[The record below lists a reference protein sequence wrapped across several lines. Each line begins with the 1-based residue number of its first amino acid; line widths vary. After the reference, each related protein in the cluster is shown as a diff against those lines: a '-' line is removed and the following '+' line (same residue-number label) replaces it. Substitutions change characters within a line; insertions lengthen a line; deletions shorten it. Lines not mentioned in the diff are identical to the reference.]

1 MKRNLSALDIAA
13 LSVIIFQTIL
23 LILNI
28 SQLPADQKD
37 WSYHLVI
44 ARMFVDHKI
53 FLWDYYEFAPIGR
66 PHLYPPFLHLL
77 FAATNI
83 LGMDWVSIQKFYGIL
98 IYPVSLLSTFFV
110 SRDLFGKK
118 VGLLSVVI
126 LSASYNYWWWQISI
140 APTSLIFALFPL
152 AMWAVYRK
160 KTLLSIALLSMFLW
174 THLSAFLVVL
184 AIGIFGILKRDYLKY
199 TLKIIIISLLTFTPW
214 AIHVLLNRDWIH
226 GNWSSFAN
234 MPTFGVIT
242 ILFVVLGVYFLAK
255 RRDTKDILLIAT
267 VPSTLLI
274 GVWYGFRFFMNAPVI
289 LAIIMA
295 VGAYETSKRIN
306 KNAFYIFLIAFLV
319 ISYTGEPT
327 LRLRSMGPP
336 MGGGPAPQMQ
346 YGPNPRG
353 EVGPIQGISPI
364 VMQSTPLKE
373 NLNALMG
380 IQIRTL
386 KISPYVSE
394 DAYKLYNFIKNNTD
408 KDEIIHVQG
417 GPIATCI
424 SLFTDRRTDNGMWK
438 EVTNE
443 DMSKSP
449 PTGANYGVIEM
460 DGRQNIN
467 FPKEI
472 IIEKFGQFIVYDA
485 TKMQQIKLP
494 QEQPK
499 IPPVLNEISGKIRM
513 ASISLTTERE
523 STRTIL
529 LEVSERLNQLSKGAP
544 DEKGRKIL
552 ERSSIILRNKA
563 QKISY
568 AEGQDMV
575 RVKEELMTMAEL
587 YGRGDIGGALIIL
600 ERI

>member
-1 MKRNLSALDIAA
+1 M
-13 LSVIIFQTIL
+13 
-23 LILNI
+23 
-28 SQLPADQKD
+28 
-37 WSYHLVI
+37 H
-44 ARMFVDHKI
+44 
-53 FLWDYYEFAPIGR
+53 
-66 PHLYPPFLHLL
+66 
-77 FAATNI
+77 
-83 LGMDWVSIQKFYGIL
+83 
-98 IYPVSLLSTFFV
+98 
-110 SRDLFGKK
+110 
-118 VGLLSVVI
+118 
-126 LSASYNYWWWQISI
+126 
-140 APTSLIFALFPL
+140 
-152 AMWAVYRK
+152 
-160 KTLLSIALLSMFLW
+160 
-174 THLSAFLVVL
+174 
-184 AIGIFGILKRDYLKY
+184 
-199 TLKIIIISLLTFTPW
+199 
-214 AIHVLLNRDWIH
+214 
-226 GNWSSFAN
+226 
-234 MPTFGVIT
+234 
-242 ILFVVLGVYFLAK
+242 
-255 RRDTKDILLIAT
+255 
-267 VPSTLLI
+267 
-274 GVWYGFRFFMNAPVI
+274 APVI

-346 YGPNPRG
+346 YGPNPGG
-353 EVGPIQGISPI
+353 EVKPIQGISPI

-394 DAYKLYNFIKNNTD
+394 DAYRLYNFIKNNTD

-449 PTGANYGVIEM
+449 PTGANYGVIEI

-472 IIEKFGQFIVYDA
+472 IMEKFGQFIVYDA

-494 QEQPK
+494 QEQPR
-499 IPPVLNEISGKIRM
+499 IPPVLAEISGKIRI
-513 ASISLTTERE
+513 ASISLNTDRE
-523 STRTIL
+523 STKTIL
-529 LEVSERLNQLSKGAP
+529 LEVSEKLNQLSKGAP